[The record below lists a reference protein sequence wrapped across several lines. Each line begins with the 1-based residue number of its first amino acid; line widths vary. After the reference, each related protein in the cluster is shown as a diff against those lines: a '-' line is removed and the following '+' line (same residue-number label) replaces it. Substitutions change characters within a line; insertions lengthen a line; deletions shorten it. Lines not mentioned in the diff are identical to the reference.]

1 MYLAISAAW
10 AVCLA
15 AAIVGWK
22 QTARRLAARERENT
36 ALAQQCECFERAGKE
51 QERMRRTAV
60 ERATSLDKALGESE
74 DTACE
79 LRGRL
84 HRAEEALGLRES
96 EYDEVL
102 RALHDAERVETTLR
116 QDRHRLE
123 EALIAEREAAEYWKE
138 QFQREQAWRL
148 TTEGRIMREVSNLLA
163 YDGTGRGQEDL
174 SE

>member
-10 AVCLA
+10 AACLA
-15 AAIVGWK
+15 AAIIGWK
-22 QTARRLAARERENT
+22 QTARRLAVRERENT

-60 ERATSLDKALGESE
+60 ERATALDKALGESE
-74 DTACE
+74 DTACR
-79 LRGRL
+79 LRGQL
-84 HRAEEALGLRES
+84 HTATVKLEEVSAAHRVSYNNLYSTRAEVDALKK
-96 EYDEVL
+96 
-102 RALHDAERVETTLR
+102 ERR
-116 QDRHRLE
+116 RLE
-123 EALIAEREAAEYWKE
+123 EALIAEREAAEHWKE

-148 TTEGRIMREVSNLLA
+148 TTEGRIMREVNNLLA